1 MRQMTDGSGDRIMQ
15 PVVKHDRQRLQ
26 RLYKTAVILQL
37 LRRDFVRRRQ
47 NVVCIF
53 NQMSLGIGKSAFFG
67 TCHRM
72 SSDEIC
78 IQTKPGN
85 LLMDRSLYT
94 ADICQDAIRM
104 DQIL

>member
-53 NQMSLGIGKSAFFG
+53 NQMSLGIGKS
-67 TCHRM
+67 
-72 SSDEIC
+72 D
-78 IQTKPGN
+78 
-85 LLMDRSLYT
+85 
-94 ADICQDAIRM
+94 
-104 DQIL
+104 

>member
-1 MRQMTDGSGDRIMQ
+1 M
-15 PVVKHDRQRLQ
+15 
-26 RLYKTAVILQL
+26 
-37 LRRDFVRRRQ
+37 
-47 NVVCIF
+47 
-53 NQMSLGIGKSAFFG
+53 GKSAFFG
-67 TCHRM
+67 ACHRM

-78 IQTKPGN
+78 IQTKPGD